1 MQNDIYEK
9 DYEKLKGEL
18 KSKYREKVI
27 NVLKLSREKLKLTL
41 HDMVGDEL
49 SPIIESFGSL
59 YVRLGKIKE
68 RFIEIAQSCY
78 DGGEES
84 FKNFAEEC
92 EPTEEQINEITEKL
106 KIADPDAYNEYLAIL
121 EDFKVQDEKFSKII
135 KDYAVPIAEDENSI
149 KNDAKAEV
157 LKLVAQYNVELK
169 DLKNAFGLPLDKL
182 EVPFD
187 GDEAATTE
195 DGKIILKVDL
205 QKAESD
211 DDRGVTANDK
221 NVSDSYAGFDVIFSP
236 NDNEEKN

>member
-84 FKNFAEEC
+84 FKNFAEGG
-92 EPTEEQINEITEKL
+92 EPTEAQINEITEKL

-135 KDYAVPIAEDENSI
+135 KDYAVPIAEDEN
-149 KNDAKAEV
+149 
-157 LKLVAQYNVELK
+157 
-169 DLKNAFGLPLDKL
+169 
-182 EVPFD
+182 
-187 GDEAATTE
+187 
-195 DGKIILKVDL
+195 
-205 QKAESD
+205 
-211 DDRGVTANDK
+211 
-221 NVSDSYAGFDVIFSP
+221 
-236 NDNEEKN
+236 

>member
-68 RFIEIAQSCY
+68 RFIKIAQSCY

-84 FKNFAEEC
+84 FKNFAEEG
-92 EPTEEQINEITEKL
+92 EPTEAQITEITEKL

-211 DDRGVTANDK
+211 DDRGATANDK